1 MRQPA
6 ATAPSFIQRRSHRCG
21 GSTPCLAAVPRLAP
35 AQRLAWRS
43 ARPGGG
49 GTPRPV
55 AGHGLPGGMDGTPRP
70 WTEALRLR
78 HGRHYGCGN
87 TPRPGAAARL
97 AQRRRCHASPRSSGA
112 TPRRAAATDPARLQ
126 RASPIGGS
134 PGGNQRHALPGGGST
149 PRQAAAVQ
157 RLAWRWRQRLA
168 WRQCH
173 GSPGSEPRTAGPR
186 RSESV
191 QDRARRQQAD
201 WESPAAVTVITSRVL

>member
-6 ATAPSFIQRRSHRCG
+6 ATAPSFVQRRSHRCG

-55 AGHGLPGGMDGTPRP
+55 AGHGLPGGMDGTPRS
-70 WTEALRLR
+70 WTEALRCGMDGTLR
-78 HGRHYGCGN
+78 LRQYTSPGSGG
-87 TPRPGAAARL
+87 TPRPAVAMPRL
-97 AQRRRCHASPRSSGA
+97 ARQQRRYASPGCGDRPSPAPTGSA
-112 TPRRAAATDPARLQ
+112 HWRIARR
-126 RASPIGGS
+126 
-134 PGGNQRHALPGGGST
+134 QRHALPGGGST